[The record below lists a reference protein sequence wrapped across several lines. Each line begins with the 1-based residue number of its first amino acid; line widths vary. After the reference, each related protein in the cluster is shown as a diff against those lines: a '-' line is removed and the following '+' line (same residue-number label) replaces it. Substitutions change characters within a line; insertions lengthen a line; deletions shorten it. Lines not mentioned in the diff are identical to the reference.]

1 MKLVV
6 MVRMKRDKT
15 ARKVIK
21 IRKSKKMQRGGT
33 MRKQI
38 DQIVKIGINKK
49 IKFHRDENTSQGQNR
64 F

>member
-38 DQIVKIGINKK
+38 DQILKIGINKK
-49 IKFHRDENTSQGQNR
+49 KKFHRDEGQNR